1 VKTIDRVNTEIGGD
15 IMSRLVI
22 LHDFDRSAKLPVVD
36 EVDGFRIMRAA

>member
-1 VKTIDRVNTEIGGD
+1 MKTIDRVNTEIGGD
-15 IMSRLVI
+15 MSRLVI